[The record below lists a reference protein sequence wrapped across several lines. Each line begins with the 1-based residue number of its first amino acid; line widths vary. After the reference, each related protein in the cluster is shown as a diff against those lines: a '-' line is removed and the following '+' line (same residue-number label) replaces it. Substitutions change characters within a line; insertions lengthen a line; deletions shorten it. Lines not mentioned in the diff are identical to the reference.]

1 MELVCKNGDMSHSK
15 HPDLGGDL
23 TKRVIGAAIT
33 VHRAFGPG
41 LDEADYEQALHLEL
55 LDLGVEHKCQVPLP
69 LIYKGVRLDCGYRM
83 DLIVEDRLLLEL
95 KVVNGLHSLHEAQ
108 LLTYLRL
115 SKIELG
121 LLMNFNVLMLRDG
134 IVRRA
139 HTVGSA
145 SSPLISLPPRHGF
158 DALSEEVLA
167 AALEVQHVLG
177 NGLLRGT
184 YEACLAHELALR
196 GIKVE
201 RGLPAKLLYREQI
214 LHSNKLIPLL
224 VDGRLMIACHCVS
237 ELGPL
242 QLARDRSLLKAA
254 GADVGLSINFHSDSL
269 ATEIRRIRPPL

>member
-1 MELVCKNGDMSHSK
+1 MVPICKNGGMRHSK

-41 LDEADYEQALHLEL
+41 LDEVDYERALHLEL
-55 LDLGVEHKCQVPLP
+55 LDLGVEHECQVPLQ

-83 DLIVEDRLLLEL
+83 DLVLEGRLLLEL
-95 KVVNGLHSLHEAQ
+95 KVVNKLHPLHEAQ

-115 SKIELG
+115 SKIALG
-121 LLMNFNVLMLRDG
+121 LLVNFNVLMLRDG

-139 HTVGSA
+139 HTMGSA
-145 SSPLISLPPRHGF
+145 AGPLTSLPPLHGF
-158 DALSEEVLA
+158 DALSQEVVA
-167 AALEVQHVLG
+167 AAREVQHVLG
-177 NGLLRGT
+177 TGLLRGA
-184 YEACLAHELALR
+184 YEACLAHELNLR

-214 LHSNKLIPLL
+214 LHSNKFIPLL

-242 QLARDRSLLKAA
+242 RLARDRSLLKAA

-269 ATEIRRIRPPL
+269 ATEIRRIQPSV